1 MNNNNFIFTPENVS
15 KYWNLLNNSNNQDD
29 KKMANQYLMQ
39 LKEECPQLLEISIEL
54 FKSQSLDDKLI
65 SSLLIYQYLKE
76 NPKILLNNEQLFNKI
91 KSYILDSI
99 LIPYTTEKE
108 IEGNQNINKSKT
120 DLIIERICYS
130 MSIIVL
136 LGCCS
141 FWPNALDDMISFG
154 KKTIKHTYLMT
165 IILGNCNNEL
175 NDLFLSHKHEFI
187 IKNKF
192 IEKKEEFKN
201 FINTIFINL
210 DKIDIKLY
218 NKTVDLAINLTSFE
232 VNILFIPN
240 LIKVVLTNINVSNID
255 SLTKLFCESFNCSKN
270 KKIEDEYNDLDISEF
285 DNKISKD
292 ELTSFNYI
300 IDIIIN
306 YVQNHNNNLDE
317 DIAFG
322 LGQIFSSFTE
332 NFVYMFFKKDSL
344 SQKIFNL
351 FFFFISHK
359 IRKIS
364 QLFFETIAII
374 KNFIKGNYKF
384 SNYNQDEKIQFMNYF
399 LKILFNITNNCIFK
413 TITKKQDINLSEE
426 YITIQNTNIAK
437 NNEKNNNSNK
447 EKEEDSLD
455 EINEITIDD
464 YRIAAEEA
472 FNDIFEI
479 FAINYDKD
487 GVNYFFTQVT
497 KDIIPLLEKP
507 INDITE
513 QNILF
518 VEVVIY
524 IIKCISN
531 SFEELK
537 LDKTPLNQFVLI
549 LIRSQIILNNFILVN
564 FLLLIDEANS
574 IFDYNKSFFS
584 ELILFLLNQ
593 ISFKMNNEFDT
604 SGEINKLIS
613 FILNHVC
620 ESYEGNFIPEV
631 WDKLFQVY
639 IHYYDKYNSF
649 TLNNIT
655 EALCSLLNIEEKENI
670 NSLSNDTTINY
681 FKKIIEAPVIRIIKI
696 AEIIN
701 NKITEINDNKEKE
714 KTVRLEIVKN
724 FDVVTFVLK
733 QSSFI
738 DDKIIINSIF
748 DEFYKKTYQQL
759 SIIINE
765 YNKDSEIMNCFMNT
779 FIKCSAYLN
788 IESLNSIYQ
797 NFNQLMINSFLIN
810 NDNYQCINVLKNI
823 YNLKLHNIKQKD
835 LSNKEYAEIYNNF
848 LKLLRQICSAIITS
862 VNYKLELM
870 LCLSS
875 FFVSIFSQ
883 LSQINKE
890 DNVIITD
897 TIIIFNEGIKTLCE
911 NRIINNILYAF
922 IVFIESPNYELINEK
937 YIEIIKSVFSSF
949 DHFNSN
955 VIQGFV
961 NFCEICLKINK
972 NAFIS
977 TFKDILD
984 GPDYKCFNINHKTI
998 LVNYVEH
1005 FWNQNERL
1013 KKIFENVLFI
1023 IQKNVTVSVDDIF
1036 ENFSKEL
1043 ANDKNTVAY
1052 F

>member
-1 MNNNNFIFTPENVS
+1 M
-15 KYWNLLNNSNNQDD
+15 
-29 KKMANQYLMQ
+29 
-39 LKEECPQLLEISIEL
+39 
-54 FKSQSLDDKLI
+54 LI
-65 SSLLIYQYLKE
+65 SSLLLYQYLKE
-76 NPKILLNNEQLFNKI
+76 NPKILLNNEELFNRI
-91 KSYILDSI
+91 KSYILYSI

-108 IEGNQNINKSKT
+108 IEDNQNINKSKT

-136 LGCCS
+136 IGCCS

-165 IILGNCNNEL
+165 IILGNCNIEL
-175 NDLFLSHKHEFI
+175 NDLFLSHKLEFI

-210 DKIDIKLY
+210 DKIDKKLY

-240 LIKVVLTNINVSNID
+240 LVKVVLTNINVSNID
-255 SLTKLFCESFNCSKN
+255 SLTKLFCESFNCSKS
-270 KKIEDEYNDLDISEF
+270 KKLEDEYNDLDISEF

-300 IDIIIN
+300 IDIIIT

-364 QLFFETIAII
+364 QLCFETIAVI
-374 KNFIKGNYKF
+374 KNFIRGNYKF

-426 YITIQNTNIAK
+426 YITIQNTNITK
-437 NNEKNNNSNK
+437 NNEKNNNTNK
-447 EKEEDSLD
+447 EKEEDILD

-487 GVNYFFTQVT
+487 GVNYFFTQIT
-497 KDIIPLLEKP
+497 KDIIPLLEKL

-531 SFEELK
+531 SFEKLK

-564 FLLLIDEANS
+564 FLLLKDEANT

-593 ISFKMNNEFDT
+593 ISFKMNNEFDS

-620 ESYEGNFIPEV
+620 ESYEGTFIPEV
-631 WDKLFQVY
+631 WDKLYQVY
-639 IHYYDKYNSF
+639 NHYYDKYNSF

-655 EALCSLLNIEEKENI
+655 EALCSLLTIEEKENV
-670 NSLSNDTTINY
+670 NLLSNDIIINY
-681 FKKIIEAPVIRIIKI
+681 FKKILEAPVIRIIKI
-696 AEIIN
+696 AEIIS
-701 NKITEINDNKEKE
+701 NKNTEINDNKEKQQ
-714 KTVRLEIVKN
+714 KIRLEIVKN

-748 DEFYKKTYQQL
+748 DEFYKKTYQQS

-779 FIKCSAYLN
+779 FIKCSNYLN

-810 NDNYQCINVLKNI
+810 TDNYQCINVLKNI
-823 YNLKLHNIKQKD
+823 YNLKLINIKQKD
-835 LSNKEYAEIYNNF
+835 LLNKEYAEIYNNF

-862 VNYKLELM
+862 ENYKLELM

-875 FFVSIFSQ
+875 FFVSIFSH
-883 LSQINKE
+883 LSQINK
-890 DNVIITD
+890 DDYVVISD

-961 NFCEICLKINK
+961 NFCEVCLKINK
-972 NAFIS
+972 NVFIS

-984 GPDYKCFNINHKTI
+984 GPDFKCFNINHKTI

-1043 ANDKNTVAY
+1043 ANAKNTVAY